1 MKMADLRVLNED
13 ELRAKIKDLKQ
24 EQLHLRIQQQ
34 SGQLE
39 KPSRIQEIRKTIA
52 RIETLLSAKR
62 LEKTAKA

>member
-1 MKMADLRVLNED
+1 MKMADLRVLSEE
-13 ELRAKIKDLKQ
+13 ELRAKIKDLRQ

-39 KPSRIQEIRKTIA
+39 KPSRMQEIRKTIA